1 MSSFGKEQ
9 RKISSVTLNKGPDG
23 EQNFKSAAG
32 LNHNQ
37 NGPKS
42 KPKEQGGS
50 YAKELAFFLNLY
62 PAIICAVIWTNLSKK

>member
-32 LNHNQ
+32 LNQNQ

-42 KPKEQGGS
+42 KPKEQG
-50 YAKELAFFLNLY
+50 
-62 PAIICAVIWTNLSKK
+62 